1 MLSSSIA
8 PCCGDVAWYSVGHR
22 APAAAFP
29 SSSTTNELPGT
40 GTPRP
45 RSPIFEA
52 FGETYVGSDG
62 VLESESSGLCS
73 SHIVPPALG
82 AAFAPLT
89 STWSVTASGRELT

>member
-1 MLSSSIA
+1 MCVSSSIA
-8 PCCGDVAWYSVGHR
+8 PCVATFAGTVMGHR

-45 RSPIFEA
+45 RSLTFEA
-52 FGETYVGSDG
+52 FGETNVGSDG

-73 SHIVPPALG
+73 SHIVPALG